1 MIPAQVEAIK
11 KKDLELILD
20 ISFNESIKQVNVD
33 YFIPLFG
40 LLPRLGPIANWG
52 FKMEK
57 NAILVNNALDYQT
70 SIPGIYAIGDSNTYP
85 GKVKL
90 ILCGFH
96 EATLAC
102 YSENK
107 FIYTNKKTTLKYTT
121 VSGVTGFD
129 GTVKEPVKSTINKIE

>member
-20 ISFNESIKQVNVD
+20 ISFNESINQVNVD

-57 NAILVNNALDYQT
+57 KVKFSSNLDKKSLSVENVNNL
-70 SIPGIYAIGDSNTYP
+70 N
-85 GKVKL
+85 
-90 ILCGFH
+90 
-96 EATLAC
+96 
-102 YSENK
+102 
-107 FIYTNKKTTLKYTT
+107 
-121 VSGVTGFD
+121 
-129 GTVKEPVKSTINKIE
+129 